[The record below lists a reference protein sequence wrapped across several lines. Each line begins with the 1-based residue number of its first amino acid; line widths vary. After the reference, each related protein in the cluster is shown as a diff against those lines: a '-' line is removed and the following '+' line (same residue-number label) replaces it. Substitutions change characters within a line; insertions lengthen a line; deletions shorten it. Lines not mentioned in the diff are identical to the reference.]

1 MAGYL
6 TVKKTA
12 SGECMFKLHAGN
24 HDVVL
29 TSESYKVKASSLG
42 GIESVGVPGQVAARF
57 ERKTAPDRRWALA
70 VRRVVVRRSRVHA
83 SSSRTDTGKWSLKP
97 FTLTF
102 SAAFPLGSPK
112 RMGPSPTR

>member
-12 SGECMFKLHAGN
+12 SGDRIFKLHAGN

-42 GIESVGVPGQVAARF
+42 GIESVGVQGQVAARF
-57 ERKTAPDRRWALA
+57 ERKTAPDRLWALA
-70 VRRVVVRRSRVHA
+70 VGRAVVQRRKIHA
-83 SSSRTDTGKWSLKP
+83 SSSTTDTGKWSLKP

-102 SAAFPLGSPK
+102 SAASPLGSPK

>member
-12 SGECMFKLHAGN
+12 SGDRIFKLHAGN

-42 GIESVGVPGQVAARF
+42 GIESVGVQGQVDARF
-57 ERKTAPDRRWALA
+57 ERKTAPD
-70 VRRVVVRRSRVHA
+70 
-83 SSSRTDTGKWSLKP
+83 
-97 FTLTF
+97 
-102 SAAFPLGSPK
+102 
-112 RMGPSPTR
+112 